1 MIHCATYFVHIF
13 TEHNNHMYPV
23 AVLIGINFT
32 SQGYPITL
40 VAVLLL
46 KIKIKNQKI
55 NLH

>member
-1 MIHCATYFVHIF
+1 MIHCASYFVHIF
-13 TEHNNHMYPV
+13 TEHNNRMYPV